1 MLAVRAMVLDSP
13 GSPLREAELPDPEPG
28 ALDLAGSQPVRYP
41 RTVRRKALFLPM
53 AAIETLETERLV
65 ALVLS
70 EAERDALV
78 RALYVVKD
86 NFWLD
91 DVEESLLERLL
102 ERGES

>member
-1 MLAVRAMVLDSP
+1 M
-13 GSPLREAELPDPEPG
+13 
-28 ALDLAGSQPVRYP
+28 AL
-41 RTVRRKALFLPM
+41 TE
-53 AAIETLETERLV
+53 ILETERHL

-70 EAERDALV
+70 GAEKDALV

-102 ERGES
+102 ERGER